1 MLNYDEL
8 PQSFAFQF
16 NLRHY
21 IKVAASGLALALE
34 FRAAKGVERRA
45 RVADAGSY
53 TYTNSL
59 FSLATRLLTVC
70 S

>member
-1 MLNYDEL
+1 
-8 PQSFAFQF
+8 
-16 NLRHY
+16 
-21 IKVAASGLALALE
+21 VAASGLALALE

-53 TYTNSL
+53 TYTSSRI
-59 FSLATRLLTVC
+59 SLAIRFLTVC